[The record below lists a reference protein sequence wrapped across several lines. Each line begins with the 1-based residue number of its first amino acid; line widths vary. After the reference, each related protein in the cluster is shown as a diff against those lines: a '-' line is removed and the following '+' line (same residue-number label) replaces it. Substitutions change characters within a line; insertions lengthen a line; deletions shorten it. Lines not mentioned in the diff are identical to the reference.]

1 MCGRMTLTHPN
12 DAMAQ
17 TFGAAPSNVLPDGP
31 QYNICPTQDV
41 VVVTSNDG
49 TRHLRVMRWGFLPHW
64 YKSATDG
71 PLLINARSETIA
83 DKPAF
88 RAACR
93 ARRCLILATGFYEW
107 TKDTAGNRLPWYI
120 APRDQ
125 QPLVFA
131 GIWQDWSVDEAAF
144 TTCAIVTCSAGAGLR
159 HIHHREPVSL
169 GPDQWALWLGEQG
182 MGAATLMKPA
192 PDDRF
197 VAYRVAPKVNSNR
210 AQGPDLIDPI
220 LIEEL

>member
-1 MCGRMTLTHPN
+1 
-12 DAMAQ
+12 
-17 TFGAAPSNVLPDGP
+17 
-31 QYNICPTQDV
+31 
-41 VVVTSNDG
+41 
-49 TRHLRVMRWGFLPHW
+49 
-64 YKSATDG
+64 
-71 PLLINARSETIA
+71 
-83 DKPAF
+83 
-88 RAACR
+88 
-93 ARRCLILATGFYEW
+93 
-107 TKDTAGNRLPWYI
+107 
-120 APRDQ
+120 
-125 QPLVFA
+125 
-131 GIWQDWSVDEAAF
+131 
-144 TTCAIVTCSAGAGLR
+144 LR